1 MKITQTA
8 PVLKRVSAP
17 VAGERALV
25 VTLLVNELV
34 ARTYDDDIQA
44 NLCRRS

>member
-8 PVLKRVSAP
+8 PVLKRVPPP
-17 VAGERALV
+17 VTGGRGLV

-34 ARTYDDDIQA
+34 VRTRDDDIRTD
-44 NLCRRS
+44 LFR

>member
-8 PVLKRVSAP
+8 PVLKRVPPP
-17 VAGERALV
+17 VAGGKGLV

-34 ARTYDDDIQA
+34 VRNRDDDIRTD
-44 NLCRRS
+44 LFR